1 MAQRLAVV
9 PRIGYLVIGSLALP
23 EPRALTDVFR
33 QDLRDLGYVEGQNI
47 VIEYRWARLV
57 ASAHSRC
64 WPTSS
69 IETGPPSVS
78 PWGYRV
84 VVPDMC
90 CERSVSG
97 DQRECPIS
105 AAMPPLD
112 PLQMKCP
119 RSTIVLQK
127 CRA

>member
-1 MAQRLAVV
+1 MSQPCPAGSVVGRPEATDCSPEWEAALA
-9 PRIGYLVIGSLALP
+9 R
-23 EPRALTDVFR
+23 
-33 QDLRDLGYVEGQNI
+33 I
-47 VIEYRWARLV
+47 VISSPIFREK
-57 ASAHSRC
+57 SACLDQSHQMSAAGHLGGPPTSPSTVSR

-69 IETGPPSVS
+69 IEAGPANVS

-97 DQRECPIS
+97 GQRECPIS

-112 PLQMKCP
+112 P
-119 RSTIVLQK
+119 
-127 CRA
+127 